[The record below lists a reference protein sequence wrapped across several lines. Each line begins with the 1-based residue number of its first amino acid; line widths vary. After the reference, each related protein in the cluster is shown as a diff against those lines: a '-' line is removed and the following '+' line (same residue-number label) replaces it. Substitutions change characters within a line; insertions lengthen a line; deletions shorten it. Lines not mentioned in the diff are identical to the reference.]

1 MSSAP
6 AEETKPASK
15 SPSLT
20 RKQWAEI
27 EALWESGGVVYADLV
42 KKYGKS
48 VSTFDRHF
56 RKHGIVKGAKAEA
69 TKKRI
74 AEVVA
79 REELNHA
86 QVLAARITETKEEH
100 YKMSAALARLA
111 WAEVLDAKK
120 NSRPMSTALNNL
132 KALDAASNVL
142 KKVREERFAVLGLD
156 RTDSVD
162 PDAIPELI
170 LTELTPEQIQKLRD
184 RDHME
189 VEDAPVSQSPA
200 DSDAEPD
207 DQAGIVDESE

>member
-1 MSSAP
+1 MTSAP
-6 AEETKPASK
+6 AEATKPASK
-15 SPSLT
+15 TNLT

-27 EALWESGGVVYADLV
+27 EALWESGGVVYGDLV
-42 KKYGKS
+42 KRYGKS
-48 VSTFDRHF
+48 VSTFDRYF
-56 RKHGIVKGAKAEA
+56 RKHGIIKGAKAEA

-74 AEVVA
+74 AEAVA
-79 REELNHA
+79 REDVNHA

-100 YKMSAALARLA
+100 YRMSAAIARLA
-111 WAEVLDAKK
+111 WAEVLEAKK
-120 NSRPMSTALNNL
+120 ATRPMSTALNNL
-132 KALDAASNVL
+132 KALDAAASVL

-189 VEDAPVSQSPA
+189 VEDGAVSQGPA
-200 DSDAEPD
+200 ADE
-207 DQAGIVDESE
+207 QADIVDESE